1 MGHLGRDVHRV
12 GHHGVGQVVAVG
24 RAGKRTA
31 DPPDGFLRGQG
42 GSIVHH
48 QTAAHVDDKAG
59 VRVGCI
65 GFHQLREAAQFGVH
79 ALDKGLH
86 RVLYGGILAV
96 VQNGIEVV
104 GLDVRQ
110 VGAVCGRVDL
120 AVLAAGKLG
129 ADICSQSARAAE
141 IHPVIAGQV
150 CNGLAS
156 LLILHHTVNDRG
168 DLETAFGAC
177 QGGDDRN
184 DVVASGARVFCGS
197 RQRGDSAGGLCAVR
211 SGRAVKQQLGGC
223 CGAVGA
229 AEDHGCKAIVY
240 VCDVVA
246 GIGSQVFPGGDLHHL
261 ANGTPAHGFANRDLA
276 AVANGQILLVLGA
289 KFKVNAGP
297 HLVLYSP
304 GSACCH
310 RVSLL
315 PKFFHSGLS
324 LCEGVKRF
332 V

>member
-1 MGHLGRDVHRV
+1 MGHLGGDVHRV
-12 GHHGVGQVVAVG
+12 GNGGVRQVVGVG
-24 RAGKRTA
+24 RAGKRATY
-31 DPPDGFLRGQG
+31 PPDSFLRGQC
-42 GSIVHH
+42 STIVHY
-48 QTAAHVDDKAG
+48 QTAAYVDDKAG
-59 VRVGCI
+59 VRVGGI
-65 GFHQLREAAQFGVH
+65 GFHQLREAANFVVH

-86 RVLYGGILAV
+86 RSLYGGILAV
-96 VQNGIEVV
+96 VQHGIKVV
-104 GLDVRQ
+104 GFDVCQ
-110 VGAVCGRVDL
+110 VGAVCGRVHL
-120 AVLAAGKLG
+120 AVLAAGKLS
-129 ADICSQSARAAE
+129 ADICGQSACAAE

-150 CNGLAS
+150 CSGLAC

-168 DLETAFGAC
+168 DLETARRFRQCSNNHHNIIAPGT
-177 QGGDDRN
+177 GE
-184 DVVASGARVFCGS
+184 FCGS
-197 RQRGDSAGGLCAVR
+197 RQRGDGAGGLCAVR

-229 AEDHGCKAIVY
+229 AEDHRRKAIV
-240 VCDVVA
+240 
-246 GIGSQVFPGGDLHHL
+246 GIGDIVTGIGGQVISGGDLHHL
-261 ANGTPAHGFANRDLA
+261 ANGTPAHGFADRDLA

-310 RVSLL
+310 RVLLL
-315 PKFFHSGLS
+315 PKFFYSGLS